1 MEEFAKALANDK
13 NAFAFSLEKLALK
26 KSANNEVFSQRKI
39 AFDQALRDPDFKKKN
54 KELHFK

>member
-1 MEEFAKALANDK
+1 MANDK